1 MIYKAWPNLRYAIL
15 GLKVAWRQ
23 EAHFRVPVIATVL
36 VILAAF
42 YLDVSMLKLAILM
55 SACGFVIV
63 TEVLN
68 TALEE
73 LCDKFAL
80 EHDPHI
86 GKIKD
91 LAAAA
96 VFVASVFAFIIGLCI
111 FLPYLAAYVSL

>member
-1 MIYKAWPNLRYAIL
+1 MIYKAWPNLRYAVL

-23 EAHFRVPVIATVL
+23 EPHFRAHVIASALVL
-36 VILAAF
+36 LAAF
-42 YLDVSMLKLAILM
+42 YLNVSALELAVLML
-55 SACGFVIV
+55 ACGFVIV

-73 LCDKFAL
+73 LCDKFTI

-96 VFVASVFAFIIGLCI
+96 VIVASLFAVIVGLCI
-111 FLPYLAAYVSL
+111 FVPYVALYVPF